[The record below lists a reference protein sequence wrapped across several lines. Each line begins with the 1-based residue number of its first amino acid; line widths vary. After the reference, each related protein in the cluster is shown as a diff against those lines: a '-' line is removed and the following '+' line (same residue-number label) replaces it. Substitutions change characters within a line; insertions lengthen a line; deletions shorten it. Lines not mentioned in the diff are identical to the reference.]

1 MSRRKAKQN
10 PKNALLGD
18 LESIR
23 TLLDDDEL
31 EDGDALPLP
40 EPDVDDID
48 VPMLEDVVAE
58 ENLPENAGEEDAAAN
73 DAVADNDVAREE
85 AETPGLNHDLFQAL
99 LSDEWRNS
107 AGEVLK
113 QARSAIA
120 EHRTDWSPEETD
132 TLNDALKVRID
143 QTIQGWMRGMVVTH
157 IADLHETLLRELS
170 DELKITID
178 NIIEQRNETTDGK

>member
-1 MSRRKAKQN
+1 MSRRKAKEN
-10 PKNALLGD
+10 PQNALLGD

-23 TLLDDDEL
+23 TLLEDDDEAL
-31 EDGDALPLP
+31 EAP

-48 VPMLEDVVAE
+48 VPVLEDIVAE
-58 ENLPENAGEEDAAAN
+58 NADENSDEYKEDVAAN
-73 DAVADNDVAREE
+73 DAVAENDDPNGEP
-85 AETPGLNHDLFQAL
+85 ETSGLNDDLFQAL

-113 QARSAIA
+113 QARDVIA
-120 EHRTDWSPEETD
+120 EHREDWSPEETD

-157 IADLHETLLRELS
+157 IADLHETLLKELS
-170 DELKITID
+170 DELKITIN

>member
-10 PKNALLGD
+10 PQNALLGD

-31 EDGDALPLP
+31 EDGDAPQPPAP
-40 EPDVDDID
+40 EVDDID
-48 VPMLEDVVAE
+48 VPVLEDIVAE
-58 ENLPENAGEEDAAAN
+58 EVVAEEDAAAN
-73 DAVADNDVAREE
+73 DAAADSDVADQ
-85 AETPGLNHDLFQAL
+85 ETETQGLNDDLFQAL

-107 AGEVLK
+107 ANEVLN
-113 QARSAIA
+113 QARNVIA
-120 EHRTDWSPEETD
+120 EHRADWSPEETD

-157 IADLHETLLRELS
+157 IADLHETLLKELS